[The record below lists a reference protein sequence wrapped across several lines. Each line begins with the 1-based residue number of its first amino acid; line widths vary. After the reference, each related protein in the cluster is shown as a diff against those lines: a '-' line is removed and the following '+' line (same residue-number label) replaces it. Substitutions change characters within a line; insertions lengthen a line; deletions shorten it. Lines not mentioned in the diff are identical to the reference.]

1 MATRQLLLPGEIVK
15 KSNEL
20 CRAAWSV
27 KSVYEPRLVALVAS
41 RVKKEDEVLQTYRIP
56 AAALLG
62 DATDGRTYAIISA
75 TCQNLQRKVIRF
87 ETPGK
92 KKGFELYNLF
102 ARVAYLPDE
111 GIIEAEIHP
120 KLLQHYI
127 GLNLKFAEYNLFEFL
142 KLPSTYSQRIFE
154 ILKSWDDMPFK
165 EIDLDDLYRMLDV
178 PESLRRYP
186 DFRRKVLDRAHRDIG
201 KTSLRYEWEPVKR
214 GRAVVAI
221 RFVFTKKGVI
231 AIHSKKS
238 KKNTADESAKKNQA
252 VIAATKCFTQSQG
265 HCTPR
270 PGLMQ
275 CDVCKLYVQKG
286 K

>member
-56 AAALLG
+56 AASLLG

-75 TCQNLQRKVIRF
+75 TCQNLQKKVIRF

-120 KLLQHYI
+120 KLLPHYI
-127 GLNLKFAEYNLFEFL
+127 GLNQKFAEYNLFEFL
-142 KLPSTYSQRIFE
+142 KLPSTYSQRVFE
-154 ILKSWDDMPFK
+154 ILKSWDDLPFK
-165 EIDLDDLYRMLDV
+165 EIDLEDLYRMLDV
-178 PESLRRYP
+178 PDSLRRYP

-221 RFVFTKKGVI
+221 RFVFTKKGVV
-231 AIHSKKS
+231 AINSQKNKKT
-238 KKNTADESAKKNQA
+238 KADESAKKNA
-252 VIAATKCFTQSQG
+252 ALIAATKCFARGANQ
-265 HCTPR
+265 CTPR
-270 PGLMQ
+270 PGLLQ
-275 CDVCKLYVQKG
+275 CQLCAQLVQPKA
-286 K
+286 